1 MALTAGAA
9 TVSPEE
15 ALARACADSHRVA
28 SRINL
33 SPVLAH
39 TAISD
44 EGRNA
49 VYVFNNPGR
58 SGYMLLAADDVAYPL
73 LAYADS
79 GSFDPDSI
87 PESMQWWLDEY
98 SRQIDW
104 AVAHGART
112 AQQKTTADRTPV
124 APMLSTCWD
133 QDEPFNNQCPLSG
146 GLRTYTGCVATA
158 MAQVMKYWNYP
169 ERGTGTITYTPA
181 SLGKKYTLN
190 LENRAFEWDKMRD
203 TYLPGRYSD
212 EEADAVA
219 YLMKACGYAVKMD
232 YGLESSG
239 ALAMNIREGMVKY
252 FGYDANAYY
261 TMRMYYSPSEWEE
274 LIYTNLAET
283 GPVIYGGLSQL
294 GGGHSFVCDGYDGE
308 GFFHFNW
315 GWTGISN
322 GYFSLDAISP
332 DALGSG
338 GGSGGGYN
346 FSQDAV
352 LGIQP
357 PTGQPEISRQP
368 ALTQLGSLT
377 AELDGSLMTFNLD
390 SQLGAMWI
398 NYNPETID
406 VRFGVCFESE
416 SDTIYA
422 DADSRDWKIPAGY
435 GTTPSG
441 LKPLVELSDLD
452 LAEGSYTVSLV
463 TRDISLEDSQWQPTL
478 VPYGF
483 YGYVTLSKTG
493 DDYYLESYQAPSLK
507 ISSTKLHGELYYGCL
522 TEVEIEVEN
531 TTDMELSGGFAPV
544 LTQGETLFFV
554 GESVLLSVPAH
565 SKLTRRWT
573 TELTAVQ
580 NILTFGEPTDF
591 GFTFMDENTYKVYY
605 SDSTPVTMQPNPG
618 APSVVLTQTPEVV
631 GAASHTT
638 SIDGKEGILYDIL
651 DPGNIE
657 VNATVGLQSEYFSY
671 PILAC
676 LCELT
681 DPDSGAMEILA
692 YGTETATLTE
702 EGQLAHINTT
712 IAYPQAE
719 ENTTYYLQMVFS
731 AGTRVYPINGGSPVA
746 LHIGTSGVNNVIV
759 GESQLTI
766 VYDRASGTVTAASP
780 AGVATL
786 SLYSMSGSLLAEAK
800 GSVKTM
806 SLPLDKLT
814 TQRLIIARATD
825 INGQTRILKIAY

>member
-377 AELDGSLMTFNLD
+377 AELDGSLMTINLD

-441 LKPLVELSDLD
+441 LKPRVELSDLD

-483 YGYVTLSKTG
+483 YG
-493 DDYYLESYQAPSLK
+493 
-507 ISSTKLHGELYYGCL
+507 
-522 TEVEIEVEN
+522 
-531 TTDMELSGGFAPV
+531 
-544 LTQGETLFFV
+544 
-554 GESVLLSVPAH
+554 
-565 SKLTRRWT
+565 
-573 TELTAVQ
+573 
-580 NILTFGEPTDF
+580 
-591 GFTFMDENTYKVYY
+591 
-605 SDSTPVTMQPNPG
+605 
-618 APSVVLTQTPEVV
+618 
-631 GAASHTT
+631 
-638 SIDGKEGILYDIL
+638 
-651 DPGNIE
+651 
-657 VNATVGLQSEYFSY
+657 
-671 PILAC
+671 
-676 LCELT
+676 
-681 DPDSGAMEILA
+681 
-692 YGTETATLTE
+692 
-702 EGQLAHINTT
+702 
-712 IAYPQAE
+712 
-719 ENTTYYLQMVFS
+719 
-731 AGTRVYPINGGSPVA
+731 
-746 LHIGTSGVNNVIV
+746 
-759 GESQLTI
+759 
-766 VYDRASGTVTAASP
+766 
-780 AGVATL
+780 
-786 SLYSMSGSLLAEAK
+786 
-800 GSVKTM
+800 
-806 SLPLDKLT
+806 
-814 TQRLIIARATD
+814 
-825 INGQTRILKIAY
+825 